1 MKKYLNQTTVNVIAL
16 ATAAAWGVC
25 LVGNFVNKG
34 PDKAMKELL
43 LLNRQFDYDIARLRN
58 CGQLKTAGIYFHPE
72 SPMHFLCADVVTEF
86 VEPSNG
92 TE

>member
-25 LVGNFVNKG
+25 LVGNFVNRG
-34 PDKAMKELL
+34 PDKAMKEQL
-43 LLNRQFDYDIARLRN
+43 LLNRQLEYDIARLRI

-86 VEPSNG
+86 VEPLG
-92 TE
+92 E

>member
-25 LVGNFVNKG
+25 LVGNFVNRG
-34 PDKAMKELL
+34 PDKAMKEQMLM
-43 LLNRQFDYDIARLRN
+43 NRQLDYDIARLKN
-58 CGQLKTAGIYFHPE
+58 CGQLKQVGIQFHPE
-72 SPMHFLCADVVTEF
+72 STMSFLCADVIVDY
-86 VEPSNG
+86 PNG

>member
-34 PDKAMKELL
+34 PDKEMKKQLL
-43 LLNRQFDYDIARLRN
+43 MNRHCLLYTSD
-58 CGQLKTAGIYFHPE
+58 
-72 SPMHFLCADVVTEF
+72 ADDE
-86 VEPSNG
+86 
-92 TE
+92 

>member
-34 PDKAMKELL
+34 PDKEMKEQLL
-43 LLNRQFDYDIARLRN
+43 MNRQLDYDLGRIRT
-58 CGQLKTAGIYFHPE
+58 CGELKRYGVYINPQ
-72 SPMHFLCADVVTEF
+72 SPTHYLCADVVFNPPGE
-86 VEPSNG
+86 S
-92 TE
+92 

>member
-1 MKKYLNQTTVNVIAL
+1 MKYLNQTTVNVIAL

-25 LVGNFVNKG
+25 LVGNFVNRG
-34 PDKAMKELL
+34 PDKAMKEQL
-43 LLNRQFDYDIARLRN
+43 LLNRQLDYDIARLRN

-86 VEPSNG
+86 VEPLG
-92 TE
+92 E